1 MTGVVAVMAGYGP
14 HRAPVI
20 VPPSGTGSYSTY
32 TSGGNT
38 YGLYTFT
45 SGGTF
50 TVNTAGSYDVVII
63 GAGGGGSTGLRVPSN
78 RFGTNIYDR
87 TGFSGQY
94 VAQTQTLSA
103 GSYSVAVGTGGTG
116 AVWNYNSNFRTY
128 QNTYPTSGTSS
139 SFNGVTAAGGG
150 TNNYGVD
157 TSYHSS
163 DITGATTYYAQNP
176 IHTTGTADWTPQT
189 PRGYYGDGGD
199 GGKGAPPSDLTNT
212 LGGATNAYNGGNGVV
227 FIRYQ
232 IS

>member
-20 VPPSGTGSYSTY
+20 VPPSGTGTYATY
-32 TSGGNT
+32 TVGGNT

-45 SGGTF
+45 SNGTF

-63 GAGGGGSTGLRVPSN
+63 GGGGGGSTGLRVGGQ
-78 RFGTNIYDR
+78 FGTNIYNR
-87 TGFSGQY
+87 SGYAGGY
-94 VAQTQTLSA
+94 VAQTQSLAA

-116 AVWNYNSNFRTY
+116 AVWNYNSNFASY
-128 QNTYPTSGTSS
+128 QNTNPTSGTSS
-139 SFNGVTAAGGG
+139 SFNSVTAAGGATG
-150 TNNYGVD
+150 NYGYD
-157 TSYHSS
+157 TSYHSL
-163 DITGATTYYAQNP
+163 DITGTTLYYAQNP
-176 IHTTGTADWTPQT
+176 FHTTGTADWTPQF

-199 GGKGAPPSDLTNT
+199 SGKGAPPISNQ
-212 LGGATNAYNGGNGVV
+212 LGGATNAQNGGGGVV